1 MNLSRNWTTFDKKSI
16 LSDIERFKRVKNF
29 STYTHGKVFS
39 VTRFVLQ
46 DFVLKIDVYVDA
58 TTTRAH
64 ERKKKT
70 KTFFAF

>member
-1 MNLSRNWTTFDKKSI
+1 MEKF
-16 LSDIERFKRVKNF
+16 
-29 STYTHGKVFS
+29 FS

-64 ERKKKT
+64 ERKKKPN
-70 KTFFAF
+70 TFFAF